1 VDRFVVART
10 LLFAIGDMGAVIR
23 ESPLPNKR
31 MHRKGGGR
39 GELAENVLEGRNS
52 SINGWRPGK

>member
-1 VDRFVVART
+1 VDRLVVART
-10 LLFAIGDMGAVIR
+10 LLIDISDMGSSVKK
-23 ESPLPNKR
+23 SPLPHKR